1 MATMADMIQILATR
15 KMVAEILATIPE
27 CYAWVVVYPAGRGG
41 RSDIPPTRYK
51 VVRVE
56 TKIET
61 WNDRIQYHVNIGSY
75 RETSEKQETRE
86 FPSNDV
92 DQVERTILE
101 WVGSIEPFFV
111 TPEHRYPYS

>member
-1 MATMADMIQILATR
+1 MTAMADMIQILQT
-15 KMVAEILATIPE
+15 KKLVAEIPATIAG
-27 CYAWVVVYPAGRGG
+27 CYAWVVVYPWHQQINR
-41 RSDIPPTRYK
+41 DNPPNRYN

-61 WNDRIQYHVNIGSY
+61 WNDRVQYHVDIGGY
-75 RETSEKQETRE
+75 EETSEIQETRE
-86 FPSNDV
+86 FSSDEL
-92 DQVERTILE
+92 DKVEQSILE